1 MMIIGIL
8 CTGVKKLRSGLSP
21 RKQSAMHF
29 ACILLIGICANP
41 VGSAVAWSRSHQ
53 TLDSFSPTGPEG
65 GALPFSQV
73 LNLVL
78 TNHPVLKQANN
89 YLPIAKAEL
98 LVARGAFDP
107 NVSIYRSEKNEGGD
121 KFYRSQNLDVYIPNY
136 FGGGISLSNPFSKSQ
151 TGESGSLSVGA
162 ELPLLKGLITDY
174 RRTALGK
181 AKINVDMSLAERDQ
195 WINNL
200 IRDVFTEYA
209 QWLLA
214 HESAQQIEG
223 VLRLATERQRGLRK
237 IYESGAGTSVDT
249 LETYV
254 QWQQYKAK
262 YDLAM
267 WKKEKQRL
275 MLSMYLWDGNGS
287 PIEPVQTVFPTS
299 DGLAWV
305 DSMVVEAA
313 SFVNNPN
320 QTEILQPALR
330 MSILKVESQQLEF
343 KLAKNLML
351 PSLNLQYGY
360 YQPNRDWRYTPSAA
374 TQSTGFGLGFQ
385 SSLFFKQQRG
395 QYRQLQLSL
404 QNAQLEVEN
413 KQRNYTVKIA
423 ALFQEFQVQKS
434 QYDQWLSVSQNQ
446 RKLYDME
453 ARRLEA
459 GDVNFFVL
467 NTREMRLLD
476 LNLLALE
483 YKFQYQVSGISYLH
497 YLGWLS
503 RS

>member
-1 MMIIGIL
+1 MKSLFRFKRFIFTWLVVGISTTPSL
-8 CTGVKKLRSGLSP
+8 ANAARSGAPKECAIDST
-21 RKQSAMHF
+21 KQWVLPS
-29 ACILLIGICANP
+29 
-41 VGSAVAWSRSHQ
+41 S
-53 TLDSFSPTGPEG
+53 
-65 GALPFSQV
+65 ALPFSDV
-73 LNLVL
+73 LYWVL
-78 TNHPVLKQANN
+78 KNHPVSKQANN

-98 LVARGAFDP
+98 LASRGAFDP
-107 NVSIYRSEKNEGGD
+107 SVSIYRSEKNEGSN
-121 KFYRSQNLDVYIPNY
+121 KFYRNQNLDVYIPNY
-136 FGGGISLSNPFSKSQ
+136 FGGGISISNPFNKTQS
-151 TGESGSLSVGA
+151 GESGSLSLGA

-181 AKINVDMSLAERDQ
+181 AKINVKMSLAERDQ
-195 WINNL
+195 WINDVV
-200 IRDVFTEYA
+200 RDVFTEYA

-214 HESAQQIEG
+214 HESAEQIEG

-237 IYESGAGTSVDT
+237 LYESGAGTSVDT
-249 LETYV
+249 LETFV

-262 YDLAM
+262 FDLAV

-275 MLSMYLWDGNGS
+275 MLSMYLWDESGT
-287 PIEPVQTVFPTS
+287 PIEPLSTVYPTS
-299 DGLAWV
+299 AGLAWI
-305 DSMVVEAA
+305 DSMVAEA
-313 SFVNNPN
+313 SGFINNPQN
-320 QTEILQPALR
+320 TEVLQPALR
-330 MSILKVESQQLEF
+330 MSLLKVESQQLEF
-343 KLAKNLML
+343 NLAKNQML

-360 YQPNRDWRYTPSAA
+360 YQPNAAWRISPNTA

-385 SSLFFKQQRG
+385 SSLFLKQQRG

-404 QNAQLEVEN
+404 ENAKLEVDN
-413 KQRNYTVKIA
+413 KQRNYAVKSS
-423 ALFQEFQVQKS
+423 ALLQEFQVQKS
-434 QYDQWLSVSQNQ
+434 QFDQWLGVSRNQ

-483 YKFQYQVSGISYLH
+483 YKFLYQQSGISYLH

-503 RS
+503 RN

>member
-1 MMIIGIL
+1 MRPRSL
-8 CTGVKKLRSGLSP
+8 CKSLISSCMVLSLSAAPLFGGVVLGGEI
-21 RKQSAMHF
+21 KQTEIDSSKQLTA
-29 ACILLIGICANP
+29 AN
-41 VGSAVAWSRSHQ
+41 S
-53 TLDSFSPTGPEG
+53 
-65 GALPFSQV
+65 ALPFSDV
-73 LNLVL
+73 LYGVMK
-78 TNHPVLKQANN
+78 NHPVLKQANN

-98 LVARGAFDP
+98 LVSRGAFDP
-107 NVSIYRSEKNEGGD
+107 SVSIYRSNKNEGNN
-121 KFYRSQNLDVYIPNY
+121 KFYRNQNLDVYLPNY
-136 FGGGISLSNPFSKSQ
+136 FGGGISISNPFNKTQ
-151 TGESGSLSVGA
+151 VGEAGSLSLGA

-181 AKINVDMSLAERDQ
+181 AKINVKMSLAERDQ

-200 IRDVFTEYA
+200 VSDVFTEYA

-214 HESAQQIEG
+214 HESAEQIEG

-237 IYESGAGTSVDT
+237 LYESGAGTSVDT
-249 LETYV
+249 LETFV

-262 YDLAM
+262 YDLAI

-275 MLSMYLWDGNGS
+275 MLSMYLWDESGV
-287 PIEPVQTVFPTS
+287 PIEPMNTVYPTS
-299 DGLAWV
+299 AGLAWI
-305 DSMVVEAA
+305 DSMVSEAA
-313 SFVNNPN
+313 SYINNPQN
-320 QTEILQPALR
+320 TEILQPALR
-330 MSILKVESQQLEF
+330 MSLLKVASQQLEF
-343 KLAKNLML
+343 NLAKNQML

-360 YQPNRDWRYTPSAA
+360 YQPDATWRISPSTA

-385 SSLFFKQQRG
+385 SSLFLKQQRG
-395 QYRQLQLSL
+395 QYRQMQLAL
-404 QNAQLEVEN
+404 ENAKLEVDN
-413 KQRNYTVKIA
+413 KQRNYSVKSS
-423 ALFQEFQVQKS
+423 ALLQEFQVQKS
-434 QYDQWLSVSQNQ
+434 QFDQWLGVSENQ

-483 YKFQYQVSGISYLH
+483 YKFQYQLSGISYLH

-503 RS
+503 RN

>member
-1 MMIIGIL
+1 M
-8 CTGVKKLRSGLSP
+8 K
-21 RKQSAMHF
+21 
-29 ACILLIGICANP
+29 
-41 VGSAVAWSRSHQ
+41 
-53 TLDSFSPTGPEG
+53 
-65 GALPFSQV
+65 
-73 LNLVL
+73 
-78 TNHPVLKQANN
+78 NHPVLKQANN

-98 LVARGAFDP
+98 LVSRGAFDP
-107 NVSIYRSEKNEGGD
+107 SVSIYRSNKNEGNN
-121 KFYRSQNLDVYIPNY
+121 KFYRNQNLDVYLPNY
-136 FGGGISLSNPFSKSQ
+136 FGGGISISNPFNKTQ
-151 TGESGSLSVGA
+151 VGEAGSLSLGA

-181 AKINVDMSLAERDQ
+181 AKINVKMSLAERDQ

-200 IRDVFTEYA
+200 VSDVFTEYA

-214 HESAQQIEG
+214 HESAEQIEG

-237 IYESGAGTSVDT
+237 LYESGAGTSVDT
-249 LETYV
+249 LETFV

-262 YDLAM
+262 YDLAI

-275 MLSMYLWDGNGS
+275 MLSMYLWDESGV
-287 PIEPVQTVFPTS
+287 PIEPMNTVYPTS
-299 DGLAWV
+299 AGLAWI
-305 DSMVVEAA
+305 DSMVSEAA
-313 SFVNNPN
+313 SYINNPQN
-320 QTEILQPALR
+320 TEILQPALR
-330 MSILKVESQQLEF
+330 MSLLKVASQQLEF
-343 KLAKNLML
+343 NLAKNQML

-360 YQPNRDWRYTPSAA
+360 YQPDAAWRISPSTA

-385 SSLFFKQQRG
+385 SSLFLKQQRG
-395 QYRQLQLSL
+395 QYRQMQLAL
-404 QNAQLEVEN
+404 ENAKLEVDN
-413 KQRNYTVKIA
+413 KQRNYSVKSS
-423 ALFQEFQVQKS
+423 ALLQEFQVQKS
-434 QYDQWLSVSQNQ
+434 QFDQWLGVSENQ

-483 YKFQYQVSGISYLH
+483 YKFQYQLSGISYLH

-503 RS
+503 RN

>member
-1 MMIIGIL
+1 MRPRSL
-8 CTGVKKLRSGLSP
+8 CKSLISSCMVLSLSAAPLFGGVVLGGEI
-21 RKQSAMHF
+21 KQTEIDSSKQLTA
-29 ACILLIGICANP
+29 AN
-41 VGSAVAWSRSHQ
+41 S
-53 TLDSFSPTGPEG
+53 
-65 GALPFSQV
+65 ALPFSDV
-73 LNLVL
+73 LYGVMK
-78 TNHPVLKQANN
+78 NHPVLKQANN

-98 LVARGAFDP
+98 LVSRGAFDP
-107 NVSIYRSEKNEGGD
+107 SVSIYRSNKNEGSN
-121 KFYRSQNLDVYIPNY
+121 KFYRNQNLDVYLPNY
-136 FGGGISLSNPFSKSQ
+136 FGGGISISNPFNKTQ
-151 TGESGSLSVGA
+151 VGEAGSLSLGA

-181 AKINVDMSLAERDQ
+181 AKINVKMSLAERDQ

-200 IRDVFTEYA
+200 VSDVFTEYA

-214 HESAQQIEG
+214 HESAEQIEG

-237 IYESGAGTSVDT
+237 LYESGAGTSVDT
-249 LETYV
+249 LETFV

-262 YDLAM
+262 YDLAI

-275 MLSMYLWDGNGS
+275 MLSMYLWDESGV
-287 PIEPVQTVFPTS
+287 PIEPMNTVYPTS
-299 DGLAWV
+299 AGLAWI
-305 DSMVVEAA
+305 DSMVSEAA
-313 SFVNNPN
+313 SYINNPQN
-320 QTEILQPALR
+320 TEISQPALR
-330 MSILKVESQQLEF
+330 MSLLKVASQQLEF
-343 KLAKNLML
+343 NLAKNQML

-360 YQPNRDWRYTPSAA
+360 YQPDAAWRISPSTA

-385 SSLFFKQQRG
+385 SSLFLKQQRG
-395 QYRQLQLSL
+395 QYRQMQLAL
-404 QNAQLEVEN
+404 ENAKLEVDN
-413 KQRNYTVKIA
+413 KQRNYSVKSS
-423 ALFQEFQVQKS
+423 ALLQEFQVQKS
-434 QYDQWLSVSQNQ
+434 QFDQWLGVSENQ

-483 YKFQYQVSGISYLH
+483 YKFQYQLSGISYLH

-503 RS
+503 RN

>member
-1 MMIIGIL
+1 
-8 CTGVKKLRSGLSP
+8 
-21 RKQSAMHF
+21 
-29 ACILLIGICANP
+29 
-41 VGSAVAWSRSHQ
+41 
-53 TLDSFSPTGPEG
+53 
-65 GALPFSQV
+65 
-73 LNLVL
+73 
-78 TNHPVLKQANN
+78 LKQANN

-98 LVARGAFDP
+98 LVSRGAFDP
-107 NVSIYRSEKNEGGD
+107 SISIYRSNKNEGNN
-121 KFYRSQNLDVYIPNY
+121 KFYRNQNLDVYLPNY
-136 FGGGISLSNPFSKSQ
+136 FGGGISISNPFNKTQ
-151 TGESGSLSVGA
+151 VGEAGSLSLGA

-181 AKINVDMSLAERDQ
+181 AKINVKMSLAERDQ

-200 IRDVFTEYA
+200 VSDVFTEYA

-214 HESAQQIEG
+214 HESAEQIEG

-237 IYESGAGTSVDT
+237 LYESGAGTSVDT
-249 LETYV
+249 LETFV

-262 YDLAM
+262 YDLAI

-275 MLSMYLWDGNGS
+275 MLSMYLWDESGV
-287 PIEPVQTVFPTS
+287 PIEPMNTVYPTS
-299 DGLAWV
+299 AGLAWI
-305 DSMVVEAA
+305 DSMVSEAA
-313 SFVNNPN
+313 SYINNPQN
-320 QTEILQPALR
+320 TEILQPALR
-330 MSILKVESQQLEF
+330 MSLLKVASQQLEF
-343 KLAKNLML
+343 NLAKNQML

-360 YQPNRDWRYTPSAA
+360 YQPDAAWRISPSTA

-385 SSLFFKQQRG
+385 SSLFLKQQRG
-395 QYRQLQLSL
+395 QYRQMQLAL
-404 QNAQLEVEN
+404 ENAKLEVDN
-413 KQRNYTVKIA
+413 KQRNYSVKSS
-423 ALFQEFQVQKS
+423 ALLQEFQVQKS
-434 QYDQWLSVSQNQ
+434 QFDQWLGVSENQ

-483 YKFQYQVSGISYLH
+483 YKFQYQLSGISYLH

-503 RS
+503 RN

>member
-1 MMIIGIL
+1 M
-8 CTGVKKLRSGLSP
+8 K
-21 RKQSAMHF
+21 
-29 ACILLIGICANP
+29 
-41 VGSAVAWSRSHQ
+41 
-53 TLDSFSPTGPEG
+53 
-65 GALPFSQV
+65 
-73 LNLVL
+73 
-78 TNHPVLKQANN
+78 NHPVLKQANN

-98 LVARGAFDP
+98 LVSRGAFDP
-107 NVSIYRSEKNEGGD
+107 SVSIYRSNKNEGSN
-121 KFYRSQNLDVYIPNY
+121 KFYRNQNLDVYLPNY
-136 FGGGISLSNPFSKSQ
+136 FGGGISISNPFNKTQ
-151 TGESGSLSVGA
+151 VGEAGSLSLGA

-181 AKINVDMSLAERDQ
+181 AKINVKMSLAERDQ

-200 IRDVFTEYA
+200 VSDVFTEYA

-214 HESAQQIEG
+214 HESAEQIER

-237 IYESGAGTSVDT
+237 LYESGAGTSVDT
-249 LETYV
+249 LETFV

-262 YDLAM
+262 YDLAI

-275 MLSMYLWDGNGS
+275 MLSMYLWDESGV
-287 PIEPVQTVFPTS
+287 PIEPMNTVYPTS
-299 DGLAWV
+299 AGLAWI
-305 DSMVVEAA
+305 DSMVSEAA
-313 SFVNNPN
+313 SYINNPQN
-320 QTEILQPALR
+320 TEILQPALR
-330 MSILKVESQQLEF
+330 MSLLKVASQQLEF
-343 KLAKNLML
+343 NLAKNQML

-360 YQPNRDWRYTPSAA
+360 YQPDAAWRISPSTA

-385 SSLFFKQQRG
+385 SSLFLKQQRG
-395 QYRQLQLSL
+395 QYRQMQLAL
-404 QNAQLEVEN
+404 ENAKLEVDN
-413 KQRNYTVKIA
+413 KQRNYSVKSS
-423 ALFQEFQVQKS
+423 ALLQEFQVQKS
-434 QYDQWLSVSQNQ
+434 QFDQWLGVSENQ

-483 YKFQYQVSGISYLH
+483 YKFQYQLSGISYLH

-503 RS
+503 RN

>member
-1 MMIIGIL
+1 MRPRSL
-8 CTGVKKLRSGLSP
+8 CKSLISSCMVLSLSAAPLFGGVVLGGEI
-21 RKQSAMHF
+21 KQTEIDSSKQLTA
-29 ACILLIGICANP
+29 AN
-41 VGSAVAWSRSHQ
+41 S
-53 TLDSFSPTGPEG
+53 
-65 GALPFSQV
+65 ALPFSDV
-73 LNLVL
+73 LYGVMK
-78 TNHPVLKQANN
+78 NHPVLKQANN

-98 LVARGAFDP
+98 LVSRGAFDP
-107 NVSIYRSEKNEGGD
+107 SVSIYRSNKNEGNN
-121 KFYRSQNLDVYIPNY
+121 KFYRNQNLDVYLPNY
-136 FGGGISLSNPFSKSQ
+136 FGGGISISNPFNKTQ
-151 TGESGSLSVGA
+151 VGEAGSLSLGA

-181 AKINVDMSLAERDQ
+181 AKINVKMSLAERDQ

-200 IRDVFTEYA
+200 VSDVFTEYA

-214 HESAQQIEG
+214 HESAEQIEG

-237 IYESGAGTSVDT
+237 LYESGAGTSVDT
-249 LETYV
+249 LETFV

-262 YDLAM
+262 YDLAI

-275 MLSMYLWDGNGS
+275 MLSMYLWDESGV
-287 PIEPVQTVFPTS
+287 PIEPMNTVYPTS
-299 DGLAWV
+299 AGLAWI
-305 DSMVVEAA
+305 DSMVSEAA
-313 SFVNNPN
+313 SYINNPQN
-320 QTEILQPALR
+320 IEILQPALR
-330 MSILKVESQQLEF
+330 MSLLKVASQQLEF
-343 KLAKNLML
+343 NLAKNQML

-360 YQPNRDWRYTPSAA
+360 YQPDAAWRISPSTA

-385 SSLFFKQQRG
+385 SSLFLKQQRG
-395 QYRQLQLSL
+395 QYRQMQLAL
-404 QNAQLEVEN
+404 ENAKLEVDN
-413 KQRNYTVKIA
+413 KQRNYSVKSS
-423 ALFQEFQVQKS
+423 ALLQEFQVQKS
-434 QYDQWLSVSQNQ
+434 QFDQWLGVSENQ

-483 YKFQYQVSGISYLH
+483 YKFQYQLSGISYLH

-503 RS
+503 RN

>member
-1 MMIIGIL
+1 MKSLFRFKRFIFTWLVVGMSTTPSL
-8 CTGVKKLRSGLSP
+8 ANAARSGVTKEYAIDST
-21 RKQSAMHF
+21 KQWVLPS
-29 ACILLIGICANP
+29 
-41 VGSAVAWSRSHQ
+41 S
-53 TLDSFSPTGPEG
+53 
-65 GALPFSQV
+65 ALPFSDV
-73 LNLVL
+73 LYWVL
-78 TNHPVLKQANN
+78 KNHPVLKQANN

-98 LVARGAFDP
+98 LASRGAFDP
-107 NVSIYRSEKNEGGD
+107 SVSIYRSEKNEGSN
-121 KFYRSQNLDVYIPNY
+121 KFYRNQNLDVYIPNY
-136 FGGGISLSNPFSKSQ
+136 FGGGISISNPFNKTQS
-151 TGESGSLSVGA
+151 GESGSLSLGA

-181 AKINVDMSLAERDQ
+181 AKINVKMSLAERDQ
-195 WINNL
+195 WINDVV
-200 IRDVFTEYA
+200 RDVFTEYA

-214 HESAQQIEG
+214 HESAEQIEG

-237 IYESGAGTSVDT
+237 LYESGAGTSVDT
-249 LETYV
+249 LETFV

-262 YDLAM
+262 FDLAV

-275 MLSMYLWDGNGS
+275 MLSMYLWDETGT
-287 PIEPVQTVFPTS
+287 PIEPLSTVYPTS
-299 DGLAWV
+299 AGLAWI
-305 DSMVVEAA
+305 DSMVAEA
-313 SFVNNPN
+313 SGFINNPQN
-320 QTEILQPALR
+320 TEVLQPALR
-330 MSILKVESQQLEF
+330 MSLLKVESQQLEF
-343 KLAKNLML
+343 NLAKNQML

-360 YQPNRDWRYTPSAA
+360 YQPNAAWRISPNTA

-385 SSLFFKQQRG
+385 SSLFLKQQRG

-404 QNAQLEVEN
+404 ENAKLEVDN
-413 KQRNYTVKIA
+413 KQRNYAVKSS
-423 ALFQEFQVQKS
+423 ALLQEFQVQKS
-434 QYDQWLSVSQNQ
+434 QFDQWLGVSRNQ

-483 YKFQYQVSGISYLH
+483 YKFLYQQSGISYLH

-503 RS
+503 RN

>member
-1 MMIIGIL
+1 MKSLFRFKRFIFTWLVVGMSTTPSLADAARCGAAKEYAIDS
-8 CTGVKKLRSGLSP
+8 T
-21 RKQSAMHF
+21 KQLVLPS
-29 ACILLIGICANP
+29 
-41 VGSAVAWSRSHQ
+41 S
-53 TLDSFSPTGPEG
+53 
-65 GALPFSQV
+65 ALPFSDV
-73 LNLVL
+73 LYWVL
-78 TNHPVLKQANN
+78 KNHPVLKQANN

-98 LVARGAFDP
+98 LASRGAFDP
-107 NVSIYRSEKNEGGD
+107 SLSIYRSEKNEGSNQ
-121 KFYRSQNLDVYIPNY
+121 FYRNQNLDVYIPNY
-136 FGGGISLSNPFSKSQ
+136 FGGGISISNPFNKTQS
-151 TGESGSLSVGA
+151 GESGSLSVGA

-181 AKINVDMSLAERDQ
+181 AKINVKMSLAERDH
-195 WINNL
+195 WINDVV
-200 IRDVFTEYA
+200 RDVFTEYA

-214 HESAQQIEG
+214 HESAEQIEG

-237 IYESGAGTSVDT
+237 LYESGAGTSVDT
-249 LETYV
+249 LETFV

-262 YDLAM
+262 FDLAV

-275 MLSMYLWDGNGS
+275 MLSMYLWDESGT
-287 PIEPVQTVFPTS
+287 PIEPLSTVYPTS
-299 DGLAWV
+299 AGLAWI
-305 DSMVVEAA
+305 DSMVAEA
-313 SFVNNPN
+313 SGFINNPQN
-320 QTEILQPALR
+320 TEVLQPALR
-330 MSILKVESQQLEF
+330 MSLLKVESQQLEF
-343 KLAKNLML
+343 NLAKNQML

-360 YQPNRDWRYTPSAA
+360 YQPNVAWRISPNTA

-385 SSLFFKQQRG
+385 SSLFLKQQRG

-404 QNAQLEVEN
+404 ENAKLDVDN
-413 KQRNYTVKIA
+413 KQRNYAVKSS
-423 ALFQEFQVQKS
+423 ALLQEFQVQKS
-434 QYDQWLSVSQNQ
+434 QFDQWLGVSRNQ

-483 YKFQYQVSGISYLH
+483 YKFLYQQSGISYLH

-503 RS
+503 RN

>member
-1 MMIIGIL
+1 MVLSLSAAPLFG
-8 CTGVKKLRSGLSP
+8 GVVLGGEI
-21 RKQSAMHF
+21 KQTEIDSSKQLTA
-29 ACILLIGICANP
+29 AN
-41 VGSAVAWSRSHQ
+41 S
-53 TLDSFSPTGPEG
+53 
-65 GALPFSQV
+65 ALPFSDV
-73 LNLVL
+73 LYGVMK
-78 TNHPVLKQANN
+78 NHPVLKQANN

-98 LVARGAFDP
+98 LVSRGAFDP
-107 NVSIYRSEKNEGGD
+107 SVSIYRSNKNEGSN
-121 KFYRSQNLDVYIPNY
+121 KFYRNQNLDVYLPNY
-136 FGGGISLSNPFSKSQ
+136 FGGGISISNPFNKTQ
-151 TGESGSLSVGA
+151 VGEAGSLSLGA

-181 AKINVDMSLAERDQ
+181 AKINVKMSLAERDQ

-200 IRDVFTEYA
+200 VSDVFTEYA

-214 HESAQQIEG
+214 HESAEQIEG

-237 IYESGAGTSVDT
+237 LYESGAGTSVDT
-249 LETYV
+249 LETFV

-262 YDLAM
+262 YDLAI

-275 MLSMYLWDGNGS
+275 MLSMYLWDESGV
-287 PIEPVQTVFPTS
+287 PIEPMNTVYPTS
-299 DGLAWV
+299 AGLAWI
-305 DSMVVEAA
+305 DSMVSEAA
-313 SFVNNPN
+313 SYINNPQN
-320 QTEILQPALR
+320 TEISQPALR
-330 MSILKVESQQLEF
+330 MSLLKVASQQLEF
-343 KLAKNLML
+343 NLAKNQML

-360 YQPNRDWRYTPSAA
+360 YQPDAAWRISPSTA

-385 SSLFFKQQRG
+385 SSLFLKQQRG
-395 QYRQLQLSL
+395 QYRQMQLAL
-404 QNAQLEVEN
+404 ENAKLEVDN
-413 KQRNYTVKIA
+413 KQRNYSVKSS
-423 ALFQEFQVQKS
+423 ALLQEFQVQKS
-434 QYDQWLSVSQNQ
+434 QFDQWLGVSENQ

-483 YKFQYQVSGISYLH
+483 YKFQYQLSGISYLH

-503 RS
+503 RN

>member
-1 MMIIGIL
+1 LFG
-8 CTGVKKLRSGLSP
+8 GVVLGGEI
-21 RKQSAMHF
+21 KQTEIDSSKQLTA
-29 ACILLIGICANP
+29 AN
-41 VGSAVAWSRSHQ
+41 S
-53 TLDSFSPTGPEG
+53 
-65 GALPFSQV
+65 ALPFSDV
-73 LNLVL
+73 LYGVMK
-78 TNHPVLKQANN
+78 NHPVLKQANN

-98 LVARGAFDP
+98 LVSRGAFDP
-107 NVSIYRSEKNEGGD
+107 SVSIYRSNKNEGSN
-121 KFYRSQNLDVYIPNY
+121 KFYRNQNLDVYLPNY
-136 FGGGISLSNPFSKSQ
+136 FGGGISISNPFNKTQ
-151 TGESGSLSVGA
+151 AGEAGSLSLGA

-181 AKINVDMSLAERDQ
+181 AKINVKMSLAERDQ

-200 IRDVFTEYA
+200 VSDVFTEYA

-214 HESAQQIEG
+214 HESAEQIEG

-237 IYESGAGTSVDT
+237 LYESGAGTSVDT
-249 LETYV
+249 LETFV

-262 YDLAM
+262 YDLAI

-275 MLSMYLWDGNGS
+275 MLSMYLWDESGV
-287 PIEPVQTVFPTS
+287 PIEPMNTVYPTS
-299 DGLAWV
+299 AGLAWI
-305 DSMVVEAA
+305 DSMVSEAA
-313 SFVNNPN
+313 SYINNPQN
-320 QTEILQPALR
+320 TEILQPALR
-330 MSILKVESQQLEF
+330 MSLLKVASQQLEF
-343 KLAKNLML
+343 NLAKNQML

-360 YQPNRDWRYTPSAA
+360 YQPDAAWRISPSTA

-385 SSLFFKQQRG
+385 SSLFLKQQRG
-395 QYRQLQLSL
+395 QYRQMQLAL
-404 QNAQLEVEN
+404 ENAKLEVDN
-413 KQRNYTVKIA
+413 KQRNYSVKSS
-423 ALFQEFQVQKS
+423 ALLQEFQVQKS
-434 QYDQWLSVSQNQ
+434 QFDQWLGVSENQ

-483 YKFQYQVSGISYLH
+483 YKFQYQLSGISYLH

-503 RS
+503 RN

>member
-1 MMIIGIL
+1 
-8 CTGVKKLRSGLSP
+8 
-21 RKQSAMHF
+21 
-29 ACILLIGICANP
+29 
-41 VGSAVAWSRSHQ
+41 
-53 TLDSFSPTGPEG
+53 
-65 GALPFSQV
+65 V
-73 LNLVL
+73 LYWVMK
-78 TNHPVLKQANN
+78 NHPVLKQANN

-98 LVARGAFDP
+98 LVSRGAFDP
-107 NVSIYRSEKNEGGD
+107 SISIYRSNKNEGNN
-121 KFYRSQNLDVYIPNY
+121 KFYRNQNLDVYLPNY
-136 FGGGISLSNPFSKSQ
+136 FGGGISISNPFNKTQ
-151 TGESGSLSVGA
+151 VGEAGSLSLGA

-181 AKINVDMSLAERDQ
+181 AKINVKMSLAERDQ

-200 IRDVFTEYA
+200 VSDVFTEYA

-214 HESAQQIEG
+214 HESAEQIEG

-237 IYESGAGTSVDT
+237 LYESGAGTSVDT
-249 LETYV
+249 LETFV

-262 YDLAM
+262 YDLAI

-275 MLSMYLWDGNGS
+275 MLSMYLWDESGV
-287 PIEPVQTVFPTS
+287 PIEPMNTVYPTS
-299 DGLAWV
+299 AGLAWI
-305 DSMVVEAA
+305 DSMVSEAA
-313 SFVNNPN
+313 SYINNPQN
-320 QTEILQPALR
+320 TEILQPALR
-330 MSILKVESQQLEF
+330 MSLLKVASQQLEF
-343 KLAKNLML
+343 NLAKNQML

-360 YQPNRDWRYTPSAA
+360 YQPDAAWRISPSTA

-385 SSLFFKQQRG
+385 SSLFLKQQRG
-395 QYRQLQLSL
+395 QYRQMQLAL
-404 QNAQLEVEN
+404 ENAKLEVDN
-413 KQRNYTVKIA
+413 KQRNYSVKSS
-423 ALFQEFQVQKS
+423 ALLQEFQVQKS
-434 QYDQWLSVSQNQ
+434 QFDQWLGVSENQ

-483 YKFQYQVSGISYLH
+483 YKFQYQLSGISYLH

-503 RS
+503 RN

>member
-1 MMIIGIL
+1 MSIARLKSLILTWVVVGISAAPIMAKAVIEDTKTVTAVDSSKL
-8 CTGVKKLRSGLSP
+8 GVLPNS
-21 RKQSAMHF
+21 
-29 ACILLIGICANP
+29 
-41 VGSAVAWSRSHQ
+41 
-53 TLDSFSPTGPEG
+53 
-65 GALPFSQV
+65 ALPFSDV
-73 LNLVL
+73 LYWVMK
-78 TNHPVLKQANN
+78 NHPVLKQANN

-98 LVARGAFDP
+98 LATKGAFDP
-107 NVSIYRSEKNEGGD
+107 SISIYRSEKNEGNN
-121 KFYRSQNLDVYIPNY
+121 KFYQNQNLDVYIPNY
-136 FGGGISLSNPFSKSQ
+136 FGGGISISNPFNKTQ
-151 TGESGSLSVGA
+151 AGETGSLSLGA

-181 AKINVDMSLAERDQ
+181 AKINVKMSLAERDQ

-200 IRDVFTEYA
+200 VRDVFTEYA

-214 HESAQQIEG
+214 HESAEQIAG

-237 IYESGAGTSVDT
+237 LYESGAGTSVDT
-249 LETYV
+249 LETFV

-262 YDLAM
+262 YDLAV

-275 MLSMYLWDGNGS
+275 MLSMYLWDESGT
-287 PIEPVQTVFPTS
+287 PMEPLNTVFPTS
-299 DGLAWV
+299 AGLAWI
-305 DSMVVEAA
+305 DSMVAEAA
-313 SFVNNPN
+313 GYINNPQN
-320 QTEILQPALR
+320 TDILQPALR
-330 MSILKVESQQLEF
+330 MSLLKVESQQLEF
-343 KLAKNLML
+343 NLAKNQML

-360 YQPNRDWRYTPSAA
+360 YQPNAAWRITPNAA

-395 QYRQLQLSL
+395 QYRQMQLL
-404 QNAQLEVEN
+404 LENAKLEVDN
-413 KQRNYTVKIA
+413 KRRNYVVKSS
-423 ALFQEFQVQKS
+423 ALLQEFEVQKS
-434 QYDQWLSVSQNQ
+434 QFDQWLGVSRNQ

-483 YKFQYQVSGISYLH
+483 YKFLYQQSGISYLH

-503 RS
+503 RN

>member
-1 MMIIGIL
+1 MKSTFRFKQFIFTWLVVGISTTPSL
-8 CTGVKKLRSGLSP
+8 ANAARSGVTKEYAIDST
-21 RKQSAMHF
+21 KQWVLPS
-29 ACILLIGICANP
+29 
-41 VGSAVAWSRSHQ
+41 S
-53 TLDSFSPTGPEG
+53 
-65 GALPFSQV
+65 ALPFSDV
-73 LNLVL
+73 LYWVL
-78 TNHPVLKQANN
+78 KNHPVLKQANN

-98 LVARGAFDP
+98 LASRGAFDP
-107 NVSIYRSEKNEGGD
+107 SVSIYRSEKNEGSN
-121 KFYRSQNLDVYIPNY
+121 KFYRNQNLDVYIPNY
-136 FGGGISLSNPFSKSQ
+136 FGGGISISNPFNKTQS
-151 TGESGSLSVGA
+151 GESGSLSLGA

-181 AKINVDMSLAERDQ
+181 AKINVKMSLAERDQ
-195 WINNL
+195 WINDVV
-200 IRDVFTEYA
+200 RDVFTEYA

-214 HESAQQIEG
+214 HESAEQIEG

-237 IYESGAGTSVDT
+237 LYESGAGTSVDT
-249 LETYV
+249 LETFV

-262 YDLAM
+262 FDLAV

-275 MLSMYLWDGNGS
+275 MLSMYLWDESGT
-287 PIEPVQTVFPTS
+287 PIEPLSTVYPTS
-299 DGLAWV
+299 AGLAWI
-305 DSMVVEAA
+305 DSMVAEA
-313 SFVNNPN
+313 SGLINNPQN
-320 QTEILQPALR
+320 TEVLQPALR
-330 MSILKVESQQLEF
+330 MSLLKVESQQLEF
-343 KLAKNLML
+343 NLAKNQML

-360 YQPNRDWRYTPSAA
+360 YQPNAAWRISPNTA

-385 SSLFFKQQRG
+385 SSLFLKQQRG

-404 QNAQLEVEN
+404 ENAKLEVDN
-413 KQRNYTVKIA
+413 KQRNYAVKSS
-423 ALFQEFQVQKS
+423 ALLQEFQVQKS
-434 QYDQWLSVSQNQ
+434 QFDQWLGVSRNQ

-483 YKFQYQVSGISYLH
+483 YKFLYQQSGISYLH

-503 RS
+503 RN

>member
-1 MMIIGIL
+1 MRPRSL
-8 CTGVKKLRSGLSP
+8 CKSLISSCMVLSLSAAPLFGGVVLGGEI
-21 RKQSAMHF
+21 KQTEIDSSKQLTA
-29 ACILLIGICANP
+29 AN
-41 VGSAVAWSRSHQ
+41 S
-53 TLDSFSPTGPEG
+53 
-65 GALPFSQV
+65 ALPFSDV
-73 LNLVL
+73 LYGVMK
-78 TNHPVLKQANN
+78 NHPVLKQANN

-98 LVARGAFDP
+98 LVSRGAFDP
-107 NVSIYRSEKNEGGD
+107 SISIYRSNKNEGNN
-121 KFYRSQNLDVYIPNY
+121 KFYRNQNLDVYLPNY
-136 FGGGISLSNPFSKSQ
+136 FGGGISISNPFNKTQ
-151 TGESGSLSVGA
+151 VGEAGSLSLGA

-181 AKINVDMSLAERDQ
+181 AKINVKMSLAERDQ

-200 IRDVFTEYA
+200 VSDVFTEYA

-214 HESAQQIEG
+214 HESAEQIEG

-237 IYESGAGTSVDT
+237 LYESGAGTSVDT
-249 LETYV
+249 LETFV

-262 YDLAM
+262 YDLAI

-275 MLSMYLWDGNGS
+275 MLSMYLWDESGV
-287 PIEPVQTVFPTS
+287 PIEPMNTVYPTS
-299 DGLAWV
+299 AGLAWI
-305 DSMVVEAA
+305 DSMVSEAA
-313 SFVNNPN
+313 SYINNPQN
-320 QTEILQPALR
+320 TEISQPALR
-330 MSILKVESQQLEF
+330 MSLLKVASQQLEF
-343 KLAKNLML
+343 NLAKNQML

-360 YQPNRDWRYTPSAA
+360 YQPDAAWRISPSTA

-385 SSLFFKQQRG
+385 SSLFLKQQRG
-395 QYRQLQLSL
+395 QYRQMQLAL
-404 QNAQLEVEN
+404 ENAKLEVDN
-413 KQRNYTVKIA
+413 KQRNYSVKSS
-423 ALFQEFQVQKS
+423 ALLQEFQVQKS
-434 QYDQWLSVSQNQ
+434 QFDQWLGVSENQ

-483 YKFQYQVSGISYLH
+483 YKFQYQLSGISYLH

-503 RS
+503 RN

>member
-1 MMIIGIL
+1 MRPRSL
-8 CTGVKKLRSGLSP
+8 CKSLISSCMVLSLSAAPLFGGVVLGGEI
-21 RKQSAMHF
+21 KQTEIDSSKQLTA
-29 ACILLIGICANP
+29 AN
-41 VGSAVAWSRSHQ
+41 S
-53 TLDSFSPTGPEG
+53 
-65 GALPFSQV
+65 ALPFSDV
-73 LNLVL
+73 LYGVMK
-78 TNHPVLKQANN
+78 NHPVLKQANN

-98 LVARGAFDP
+98 LVSRGAFDP
-107 NVSIYRSEKNEGGD
+107 SVSIYRSNKNEGSN
-121 KFYRSQNLDVYIPNY
+121 KFYRNQNLDVYLPNY
-136 FGGGISLSNPFSKSQ
+136 FGGGISISNPFNKTQ
-151 TGESGSLSVGA
+151 AGEAGSLSLGA

-181 AKINVDMSLAERDQ
+181 AKINVKMSLAERDQ

-200 IRDVFTEYA
+200 VSDVFTEYA

-214 HESAQQIEG
+214 HESAEQIER

-237 IYESGAGTSVDT
+237 LYESGAGTSVDT
-249 LETYV
+249 LETFV

-262 YDLAM
+262 YDLAI

-275 MLSMYLWDGNGS
+275 MLSMYLWDESGV
-287 PIEPVQTVFPTS
+287 PIEPMNTVYPTS
-299 DGLAWV
+299 AGLAWI
-305 DSMVVEAA
+305 DSMVSEAA
-313 SFVNNPN
+313 SYINNPQN
-320 QTEILQPALR
+320 TEILQPALR
-330 MSILKVESQQLEF
+330 MSLLKVASQQLEF
-343 KLAKNLML
+343 NLAKNQML

-360 YQPNRDWRYTPSAA
+360 YQPDAAWRISPSTA

-385 SSLFFKQQRG
+385 SSLFLKQQRG
-395 QYRQLQLSL
+395 QYRQMQLAL
-404 QNAQLEVEN
+404 ENAKLEVDN
-413 KQRNYTVKIA
+413 KQRNYSVKSS
-423 ALFQEFQVQKS
+423 ALLQEFQVQKS
-434 QYDQWLSVSQNQ
+434 QFDQWLGVSENQ

-483 YKFQYQVSGISYLH
+483 YKFQYQLSGISYLH

-503 RS
+503 RN

>member
-1 MMIIGIL
+1 M
-8 CTGVKKLRSGLSP
+8 K
-21 RKQSAMHF
+21 
-29 ACILLIGICANP
+29 
-41 VGSAVAWSRSHQ
+41 
-53 TLDSFSPTGPEG
+53 
-65 GALPFSQV
+65 
-73 LNLVL
+73 
-78 TNHPVLKQANN
+78 NHPVLKQANN

-98 LVARGAFDP
+98 LVSRGAFDP
-107 NVSIYRSEKNEGGD
+107 SVSIYRSNKNEGSN
-121 KFYRSQNLDVYIPNY
+121 KFYRNQNLDVYLPNY
-136 FGGGISLSNPFSKSQ
+136 FGGGISISNPFNKTQ
-151 TGESGSLSVGA
+151 AGEAGSLSLGA

-181 AKINVDMSLAERDQ
+181 AKINVKMSLAERDQ

-200 IRDVFTEYA
+200 VSDVFTEYA

-214 HESAQQIEG
+214 HESAEQIEG

-237 IYESGAGTSVDT
+237 LYESGAGTSVDT
-249 LETYV
+249 LETFV

-262 YDLAM
+262 YDLAI

-275 MLSMYLWDGNGS
+275 MLSMYLWDESGV
-287 PIEPVQTVFPTS
+287 PIEPMNTVYPTS
-299 DGLAWV
+299 AGLAWI
-305 DSMVVEAA
+305 DSMVSEAA
-313 SFVNNPN
+313 SYINNPQN
-320 QTEILQPALR
+320 TEILQPALR
-330 MSILKVESQQLEF
+330 MSLLKVASQQLEF
-343 KLAKNLML
+343 NLAKNQML

-360 YQPNRDWRYTPSAA
+360 YQPDAAWRISPSTA

-385 SSLFFKQQRG
+385 SSLFLKQQRG
-395 QYRQLQLSL
+395 QYRQMQLAL
-404 QNAQLEVEN
+404 ENAKLEVDN
-413 KQRNYTVKIA
+413 KQRNYSVKSS
-423 ALFQEFQVQKS
+423 ALLQEFQVQKS
-434 QYDQWLSVSQNQ
+434 QFDQWLGVSENQ

-483 YKFQYQVSGISYLH
+483 YKFQYQLSGISYLH

-503 RS
+503 RN

>member
-1 MMIIGIL
+1 MRPRSL
-8 CTGVKKLRSGLSP
+8 CKSLISSCMVLSLSAAPLFGGVVLGGEI
-21 RKQSAMHF
+21 KQTKIDSSKQLTA
-29 ACILLIGICANP
+29 AN
-41 VGSAVAWSRSHQ
+41 S
-53 TLDSFSPTGPEG
+53 
-65 GALPFSQV
+65 ALPFSDV
-73 LNLVL
+73 LYGVMK
-78 TNHPVLKQANN
+78 NHPVLKQANN

-98 LVARGAFDP
+98 LVSRGAFDP
-107 NVSIYRSEKNEGGD
+107 SISIYRSNKNEGNN
-121 KFYRSQNLDVYIPNY
+121 KFYRNQNLDVYLPNY
-136 FGGGISLSNPFSKSQ
+136 FGGGISISNPFNKTQ
-151 TGESGSLSVGA
+151 VGEAGSLSLGA

-181 AKINVDMSLAERDQ
+181 AKINVKMSLAERDQ

-200 IRDVFTEYA
+200 VSDVFTEYA

-214 HESAQQIEG
+214 HESAEQIEG

-237 IYESGAGTSVDT
+237 LYESGAGTSVDT
-249 LETYV
+249 LETFV

-262 YDLAM
+262 YDLAI

-275 MLSMYLWDGNGS
+275 MLSMYLWDESGV
-287 PIEPVQTVFPTS
+287 PIEPMNTVYPTS
-299 DGLAWV
+299 AGLAWI
-305 DSMVVEAA
+305 DSMVSEAA
-313 SFVNNPN
+313 SYINNPQN
-320 QTEILQPALR
+320 TEILQPALR
-330 MSILKVESQQLEF
+330 MSLLKVASQQLEF
-343 KLAKNLML
+343 NLAKNQML

-360 YQPNRDWRYTPSAA
+360 YQPDATWRISPSTA

-385 SSLFFKQQRG
+385 SSLFLKQQRG
-395 QYRQLQLSL
+395 QYRQMQLAL
-404 QNAQLEVEN
+404 ENAKLEVDN
-413 KQRNYTVKIA
+413 KQRNYSVKSS
-423 ALFQEFQVQKS
+423 ALLQEFQVQKS
-434 QYDQWLSVSQNQ
+434 QFDQWLGVSENQ

-483 YKFQYQVSGISYLH
+483 YKFQYQLSGISYLH

-503 RS
+503 RN

>member
-1 MMIIGIL
+1 MVLSLSAAPLFG
-8 CTGVKKLRSGLSP
+8 GVVLGGEI
-21 RKQSAMHF
+21 KQTEIDSSKQLTA
-29 ACILLIGICANP
+29 AN
-41 VGSAVAWSRSHQ
+41 S
-53 TLDSFSPTGPEG
+53 
-65 GALPFSQV
+65 ALPFSDV
-73 LNLVL
+73 LYGVMK
-78 TNHPVLKQANN
+78 NHPVLKQANN

-98 LVARGAFDP
+98 LVSRGAFDP
-107 NVSIYRSEKNEGGD
+107 SVSIYRSNKNEGSN
-121 KFYRSQNLDVYIPNY
+121 KFYRNQNLDVYLPNY
-136 FGGGISLSNPFSKSQ
+136 FGGGISISNPFNKTQ
-151 TGESGSLSVGA
+151 VGEAGSLSLGA

-181 AKINVDMSLAERDQ
+181 AKINVKMSLAERDQ

-200 IRDVFTEYA
+200 VSDVFTEYA

-214 HESAQQIEG
+214 HESAEQIER

-237 IYESGAGTSVDT
+237 LYESGAGTSVDT
-249 LETYV
+249 LETFV

-262 YDLAM
+262 YDLAI

-275 MLSMYLWDGNGS
+275 MLSMYLWDESGV
-287 PIEPVQTVFPTS
+287 PIEPMNTVYPTS
-299 DGLAWV
+299 AGLAWI
-305 DSMVVEAA
+305 DSMVSEAA
-313 SFVNNPN
+313 SYINNPQN
-320 QTEILQPALR
+320 IEILQPALR
-330 MSILKVESQQLEF
+330 MSLLKVASQQLEF
-343 KLAKNLML
+343 NLAKNQML

-360 YQPNRDWRYTPSAA
+360 YQPDAAWRISPSTA

-385 SSLFFKQQRG
+385 SSLFLKQQRG
-395 QYRQLQLSL
+395 QYRQMQLAL
-404 QNAQLEVEN
+404 ENAKLEVDN
-413 KQRNYTVKIA
+413 KQRNYSVKSS
-423 ALFQEFQVQKS
+423 ALLQEFQVQKS
-434 QYDQWLSVSQNQ
+434 QFDQWLGVSENQ

-483 YKFQYQVSGISYLH
+483 YKFQYQLSGISYLH

-503 RS
+503 RN

>member
-1 MMIIGIL
+1 MRPRSL
-8 CTGVKKLRSGLSP
+8 CKSLISSCMVLSLSAAPLFGGVVLGGEI
-21 RKQSAMHF
+21 KQTEIDSSKQLTA
-29 ACILLIGICANP
+29 AN
-41 VGSAVAWSRSHQ
+41 S
-53 TLDSFSPTGPEG
+53 
-65 GALPFSQV
+65 ALPFSDV
-73 LNLVL
+73 LYGVMK
-78 TNHPVLKQANN
+78 NHPVLKQANN

-98 LVARGAFDP
+98 LVSRGAFDP
-107 NVSIYRSEKNEGGD
+107 SVSIYRSNKNEGSN
-121 KFYRSQNLDVYIPNY
+121 KFYRNQNLDVYLPNY
-136 FGGGISLSNPFSKSQ
+136 FGGGISISNPFNKTQ
-151 TGESGSLSVGA
+151 VGEAGSLSLGA

-181 AKINVDMSLAERDQ
+181 AKINVKMSLAERDQ

-200 IRDVFTEYA
+200 VSDVFTEYA

-214 HESAQQIEG
+214 HESAEQIEG

-237 IYESGAGTSVDT
+237 LYESGAGTSVDT
-249 LETYV
+249 LETFV

-262 YDLAM
+262 YDLAI

-275 MLSMYLWDGNGS
+275 MLSMYLWDESGV
-287 PIEPVQTVFPTS
+287 PIEPMNTVYPTS
-299 DGLAWV
+299 AGLAWI
-305 DSMVVEAA
+305 DSMVSEAA
-313 SFVNNPN
+313 SYINNPQN
-320 QTEILQPALR
+320 IEILQPALR
-330 MSILKVESQQLEF
+330 MSLLKVASQQLEF
-343 KLAKNLML
+343 NLAKNQML

-360 YQPNRDWRYTPSAA
+360 YQPDATWRISPSTA

-385 SSLFFKQQRG
+385 SSLFLKQQRG
-395 QYRQLQLSL
+395 QYRQMQLAL
-404 QNAQLEVEN
+404 ENAKLEVDN
-413 KQRNYTVKIA
+413 KQRNYSVKSS
-423 ALFQEFQVQKS
+423 ALLQEFQVQKS
-434 QYDQWLSVSQNQ
+434 QFDQWLGVSENQ

-483 YKFQYQVSGISYLH
+483 YKFQYQLSGISYLH

-503 RS
+503 RN

>member
-1 MMIIGIL
+1 MRPRSL
-8 CTGVKKLRSGLSP
+8 CKSLISSCMVLSLSAAPLFGGVVLGGEI
-21 RKQSAMHF
+21 KQTEIDSSKQLTA
-29 ACILLIGICANP
+29 AN
-41 VGSAVAWSRSHQ
+41 S
-53 TLDSFSPTGPEG
+53 
-65 GALPFSQV
+65 ALPFSDV
-73 LNLVL
+73 LYGVMK
-78 TNHPVLKQANN
+78 NHPVLKQANN

-98 LVARGAFDP
+98 LVSRGAFDP
-107 NVSIYRSEKNEGGD
+107 SISIYRSNKNEGSN
-121 KFYRSQNLDVYIPNY
+121 KFYRNQNLDVYLPNY
-136 FGGGISLSNPFSKSQ
+136 FGGGISISNPFNKTQ
-151 TGESGSLSVGA
+151 VGEAGSLSLGA

-181 AKINVDMSLAERDQ
+181 AKINVKMSLAERDQ

-200 IRDVFTEYA
+200 VSDVFTEYA

-214 HESAQQIEG
+214 HESAEQIEG

-237 IYESGAGTSVDT
+237 LYESGAGTSVDT
-249 LETYV
+249 LETFV

-262 YDLAM
+262 YDLAI

-275 MLSMYLWDGNGS
+275 MLSMYLWDESGV
-287 PIEPVQTVFPTS
+287 PIEPMNTVYPTS
-299 DGLAWV
+299 AGLAWI
-305 DSMVVEAA
+305 DSMVSEAA
-313 SFVNNPN
+313 SYINNPQN
-320 QTEILQPALR
+320 TEILQPALR
-330 MSILKVESQQLEF
+330 MSLLKVASQQLEF
-343 KLAKNLML
+343 NLAKNQML

-360 YQPNRDWRYTPSAA
+360 YQPDAAWRISPSTA

-385 SSLFFKQQRG
+385 SSLFLKQQRG
-395 QYRQLQLSL
+395 QYRQMQLAL
-404 QNAQLEVEN
+404 ENAKLEVDN
-413 KQRNYTVKIA
+413 KQRNYSVKSS
-423 ALFQEFQVQKS
+423 ALLQEFQVQKS
-434 QYDQWLSVSQNQ
+434 QFDQWLGVSENQ

-483 YKFQYQVSGISYLH
+483 YKFQYQLSGISYLH

-503 RS
+503 RN

>member
-1 MMIIGIL
+1 LFG
-8 CTGVKKLRSGLSP
+8 GVVLGGEI
-21 RKQSAMHF
+21 KQTEIDSSKQLTA
-29 ACILLIGICANP
+29 AN
-41 VGSAVAWSRSHQ
+41 S
-53 TLDSFSPTGPEG
+53 
-65 GALPFSQV
+65 ALPFSDV
-73 LNLVL
+73 LYGVMK
-78 TNHPVLKQANN
+78 NHPVLKQANN

-98 LVARGAFDP
+98 LVSRGAFDP
-107 NVSIYRSEKNEGGD
+107 SVSIYRSNKNEGNN
-121 KFYRSQNLDVYIPNY
+121 KFYRNQNLDVYLPNY
-136 FGGGISLSNPFSKSQ
+136 FGGGISISNPFNKTQ
-151 TGESGSLSVGA
+151 VGEAGSLSLGA

-181 AKINVDMSLAERDQ
+181 AKINVKMSLAERDQ

-200 IRDVFTEYA
+200 VSDVFTEYA

-214 HESAQQIEG
+214 HESAEQIEG

-237 IYESGAGTSVDT
+237 LYESGAGTSVDT
-249 LETYV
+249 LETFV

-262 YDLAM
+262 YDLAI

-275 MLSMYLWDGNGS
+275 MLSMYLWDESGV
-287 PIEPVQTVFPTS
+287 PIEPMNTVYPTS
-299 DGLAWV
+299 AGLAWI
-305 DSMVVEAA
+305 DSMVSEAA
-313 SFVNNPN
+313 SYINNPQN
-320 QTEILQPALR
+320 TEILQPALR
-330 MSILKVESQQLEF
+330 MSLLKVASQQLEF
-343 KLAKNLML
+343 NLAKNQML

-360 YQPNRDWRYTPSAA
+360 YQPDAAWRISPSTA

-385 SSLFFKQQRG
+385 SSLFLKQQRG
-395 QYRQLQLSL
+395 QYRQMQLAL
-404 QNAQLEVEN
+404 ENAKLEVDN
-413 KQRNYTVKIA
+413 KQRNYSVKSS
-423 ALFQEFQVQKS
+423 ALLQEFQVQKS
-434 QYDQWLSVSQNQ
+434 QFDQWLGVSENQ

-483 YKFQYQVSGISYLH
+483 YKFQYQLSGISYLH

-503 RS
+503 RN

>member
-1 MMIIGIL
+1 M
-8 CTGVKKLRSGLSP
+8 K
-21 RKQSAMHF
+21 
-29 ACILLIGICANP
+29 
-41 VGSAVAWSRSHQ
+41 
-53 TLDSFSPTGPEG
+53 
-65 GALPFSQV
+65 
-73 LNLVL
+73 
-78 TNHPVLKQANN
+78 NHPVLKQANN

-98 LVARGAFDP
+98 LVSRGAFDP
-107 NVSIYRSEKNEGGD
+107 SISIYRSNKNEGSN
-121 KFYRSQNLDVYIPNY
+121 KFYRNQNLDVYLPNY
-136 FGGGISLSNPFSKSQ
+136 FGGGISISNPFNKTQ
-151 TGESGSLSVGA
+151 AGEAGSLSLGA

-181 AKINVDMSLAERDQ
+181 AKINVKMSLAERDQ

-200 IRDVFTEYA
+200 VSDVFTEYA

-214 HESAQQIEG
+214 HESAEQIEG

-237 IYESGAGTSVDT
+237 LYESGAGTSVDT
-249 LETYV
+249 LETFV

-262 YDLAM
+262 YDLAI

-275 MLSMYLWDGNGS
+275 MLSMYLWDESGV
-287 PIEPVQTVFPTS
+287 PIEPMNTVYPTS
-299 DGLAWV
+299 AGLAWI
-305 DSMVVEAA
+305 DSMVSEAA
-313 SFVNNPN
+313 SYINNPQN
-320 QTEILQPALR
+320 TEILQPALR
-330 MSILKVESQQLEF
+330 MSLLKVASQQLEF
-343 KLAKNLML
+343 NLAKNQML

-360 YQPNRDWRYTPSAA
+360 YQPDAAWRISPSTA

-385 SSLFFKQQRG
+385 SSLFLKQQRG
-395 QYRQLQLSL
+395 QYRQMQLAL
-404 QNAQLEVEN
+404 ENAKLEVDN
-413 KQRNYTVKIA
+413 KQRNYSVKSS
-423 ALFQEFQVQKS
+423 ALLQEFQVQKS
-434 QYDQWLSVSQNQ
+434 QFDQWLGVSENQ

-483 YKFQYQVSGISYLH
+483 YKFQYQLSGISYLH

-503 RS
+503 RN

>member
-1 MMIIGIL
+1 MRPRSL
-8 CTGVKKLRSGLSP
+8 CKSLISSCMVLSLSAAPLFGGVVLGGEI
-21 RKQSAMHF
+21 KQTEIDSSKQLTA
-29 ACILLIGICANP
+29 AN
-41 VGSAVAWSRSHQ
+41 S
-53 TLDSFSPTGPEG
+53 
-65 GALPFSQV
+65 ALPFSDV
-73 LNLVL
+73 LYWVMK
-78 TNHPVLKQANN
+78 NHPVLKQANN

-98 LVARGAFDP
+98 LVSRGAFDP
-107 NVSIYRSEKNEGGD
+107 SVSIYRSNKNEGSN
-121 KFYRSQNLDVYIPNY
+121 KFYRNQNLDVYLPNY
-136 FGGGISLSNPFSKSQ
+136 FGGGISISNPFNKTQ
-151 TGESGSLSVGA
+151 VGEAGSLSLGA

-181 AKINVDMSLAERDQ
+181 AKINVKMSLAERDQ

-200 IRDVFTEYA
+200 VSDVFTEYA

-214 HESAQQIEG
+214 HESAEQIEG

-237 IYESGAGTSVDT
+237 LYESGAGTSVDT
-249 LETYV
+249 LETFV

-262 YDLAM
+262 YDLAI

-275 MLSMYLWDGNGS
+275 MLSMYLWDESGV
-287 PIEPVQTVFPTS
+287 PIEPMNTVYPTS
-299 DGLAWV
+299 AGLAWI
-305 DSMVVEAA
+305 DSMVSEAA
-313 SFVNNPN
+313 SYINNPQN
-320 QTEILQPALR
+320 TEILQPALR
-330 MSILKVESQQLEF
+330 MSLLKVASQQLEF
-343 KLAKNLML
+343 NLAKNQML

-360 YQPNRDWRYTPSAA
+360 YQPDAAWRISPSTA

-385 SSLFFKQQRG
+385 SSLFLKQQRG
-395 QYRQLQLSL
+395 QYRQMQLAL
-404 QNAQLEVEN
+404 ENAKLEVDN
-413 KQRNYTVKIA
+413 KQRNYSVKSS
-423 ALFQEFQVQKS
+423 ALLQEFQLQKS
-434 QYDQWLSVSQNQ
+434 QFDQWLGVSKNQ

-483 YKFQYQVSGISYLH
+483 YKFQYQLSGISYLH

-503 RS
+503 RN

>member
-1 MMIIGIL
+1 M
-8 CTGVKKLRSGLSP
+8 K
-21 RKQSAMHF
+21 
-29 ACILLIGICANP
+29 
-41 VGSAVAWSRSHQ
+41 
-53 TLDSFSPTGPEG
+53 
-65 GALPFSQV
+65 
-73 LNLVL
+73 
-78 TNHPVLKQANN
+78 NHPVLKQANN

-98 LVARGAFDP
+98 LVSRGAFDP
-107 NVSIYRSEKNEGGD
+107 SVSIYRSNKNEGSN
-121 KFYRSQNLDVYIPNY
+121 KFYRNQNLDVYLPNY
-136 FGGGISLSNPFSKSQ
+136 FGGGISISNPFNKTQ
-151 TGESGSLSVGA
+151 VGEAGSLSLGA

-181 AKINVDMSLAERDQ
+181 AKINVKMSLAERDQ

-200 IRDVFTEYA
+200 VSDVFTEYA

-214 HESAQQIEG
+214 HESAEQIEG

-237 IYESGAGTSVDT
+237 LYESGAGTSVDT
-249 LETYV
+249 LETFV

-262 YDLAM
+262 YDLAI

-275 MLSMYLWDGNGS
+275 MLSMYLWDESGV
-287 PIEPVQTVFPTS
+287 PIEPMNTVYPTS
-299 DGLAWV
+299 AGLAWI
-305 DSMVVEAA
+305 DSMVSEAA
-313 SFVNNPN
+313 SYINNPQN
-320 QTEILQPALR
+320 TEILQPALR
-330 MSILKVESQQLEF
+330 MSLLKVASQQLEF
-343 KLAKNLML
+343 NLAKNQML

-360 YQPNRDWRYTPSAA
+360 YQPDAAWRMSPSTA

-385 SSLFFKQQRG
+385 SSLFLKQQRG
-395 QYRQLQLSL
+395 QYRQMQLAL
-404 QNAQLEVEN
+404 ENAKLEVDN
-413 KQRNYTVKIA
+413 KQRNYSVKSS
-423 ALFQEFQVQKS
+423 ALLQEFQVQKS
-434 QYDQWLSVSQNQ
+434 QFDQWLGVSENQ

-483 YKFQYQVSGISYLH
+483 YKFQYQLSGISYLH

-503 RS
+503 RN

>member
-1 MMIIGIL
+1 MKSLFRFKRFIFTWLVVGMSTTPSLANGAAKEYAIDS
-8 CTGVKKLRSGLSP
+8 T
-21 RKQSAMHF
+21 KQWVLPSSA
-29 ACILLIGICANP
+29 L
-41 VGSAVAWSRSHQ
+41 
-53 TLDSFSPTGPEG
+53 TFSD
-65 GALPFSQV
+65 V
-73 LNLVL
+73 LYWVL
-78 TNHPVLKQANN
+78 KNHPVLKQANN

-98 LVARGAFDP
+98 LASRGAFDP
-107 NVSIYRSEKNEGGD
+107 SVSIYRSEKNEGSN
-121 KFYRSQNLDVYIPNY
+121 KFYRNQNLDVYIPNY
-136 FGGGISLSNPFSKSQ
+136 FGGGISISNPFNKTQS
-151 TGESGSLSVGA
+151 GESGSLSLGA

-181 AKINVDMSLAERDQ
+181 AKINVKMSLAERDQ
-195 WINNL
+195 WINDVV
-200 IRDVFTEYA
+200 RDVFTEYA

-214 HESAQQIEG
+214 HESAEQIEG

-237 IYESGAGTSVDT
+237 LYESGAGTSVDT
-249 LETYV
+249 LETFV

-262 YDLAM
+262 FDLAV

-275 MLSMYLWDGNGS
+275 MLSMYLWDESGT
-287 PIEPVQTVFPTS
+287 PIEPLSTVYPTS
-299 DGLAWV
+299 AGLAWI
-305 DSMVVEAA
+305 DSMVAEA
-313 SFVNNPN
+313 SGFINNPQN
-320 QTEILQPALR
+320 TEVLQPALR
-330 MSILKVESQQLEF
+330 MSLLKVESQQLEF
-343 KLAKNLML
+343 NLAKNQML

-360 YQPNRDWRYTPSAA
+360 YQPNAAWRISPNTA

-385 SSLFFKQQRG
+385 SSLFLKQQRG

-404 QNAQLEVEN
+404 ENAKLEVDN
-413 KQRNYTVKIA
+413 KQRNYAVKSS
-423 ALFQEFQVQKS
+423 ALLQEFQVQKS
-434 QYDQWLSVSQNQ
+434 QFDQWLGVSRNQ

-483 YKFQYQVSGISYLH
+483 YKFLYQQSGISYLH

-503 RS
+503 RN

>member
-1 MMIIGIL
+1 MKSLFRFKRFIFTWLVVGMSTTPSL
-8 CTGVKKLRSGLSP
+8 ANAARSGVTKEYAIDST
-21 RKQSAMHF
+21 KQWVLPS
-29 ACILLIGICANP
+29 
-41 VGSAVAWSRSHQ
+41 S
-53 TLDSFSPTGPEG
+53 
-65 GALPFSQV
+65 ALPFSDV
-73 LNLVL
+73 LYWVL
-78 TNHPVLKQANN
+78 KNHPVLKQANN

-98 LVARGAFDP
+98 LASRGAFDP
-107 NVSIYRSEKNEGGD
+107 SVSIYRSEKNEGSN
-121 KFYRSQNLDVYIPNY
+121 KFYRNQNLDVYIPNY
-136 FGGGISLSNPFSKSQ
+136 FGGGISISNPFNKTQS
-151 TGESGSLSVGA
+151 GESGSLSLGA

-181 AKINVDMSLAERDQ
+181 AKINVKMSLAERDQ
-195 WINNL
+195 WINDVV
-200 IRDVFTEYA
+200 RDVFTEYA

-214 HESAQQIEG
+214 HESAEQIEG

-237 IYESGAGTSVDT
+237 LYESGAGTSVDT
-249 LETYV
+249 LETFV

-262 YDLAM
+262 FDLAV

-275 MLSMYLWDGNGS
+275 MLSMYLWDESGT
-287 PIEPVQTVFPTS
+287 PIEPLSTVYPTS
-299 DGLAWV
+299 AGLAWI
-305 DSMVVEAA
+305 DSMVAEA
-313 SFVNNPN
+313 SGFINNPQN
-320 QTEILQPALR
+320 TEVLQPALR
-330 MSILKVESQQLEF
+330 MSLLKVESQQLEF
-343 KLAKNLML
+343 NLAKNQML

-360 YQPNRDWRYTPSAA
+360 YQPNAAWRISPNTA

-385 SSLFFKQQRG
+385 SSLFLKQQRG

-404 QNAQLEVEN
+404 ENAKLEVDN
-413 KQRNYTVKIA
+413 KQRNYAVKSS
-423 ALFQEFQVQKS
+423 ALLQEFQVQKS
-434 QYDQWLSVSQNQ
+434 QFDQWLGVSRNQ

-483 YKFQYQVSGISYLH
+483 YKFLYQQSGISYLH

-503 RS
+503 RN

>member
-1 MMIIGIL
+1 M
-8 CTGVKKLRSGLSP
+8 K
-21 RKQSAMHF
+21 
-29 ACILLIGICANP
+29 
-41 VGSAVAWSRSHQ
+41 
-53 TLDSFSPTGPEG
+53 
-65 GALPFSQV
+65 
-73 LNLVL
+73 
-78 TNHPVLKQANN
+78 NHPVLKQANN

-98 LVARGAFDP
+98 LVSRGAFDP
-107 NVSIYRSEKNEGGD
+107 SVSIYRSNKNEGSN
-121 KFYRSQNLDVYIPNY
+121 KFYRNQNLDVYLPNY
-136 FGGGISLSNPFSKSQ
+136 FGGGISISNPFNKTQ
-151 TGESGSLSVGA
+151 VGEAGSLSLGA

-181 AKINVDMSLAERDQ
+181 AKINVKMSLAERDQ

-200 IRDVFTEYA
+200 VSDVFTEYA

-214 HESAQQIEG
+214 HESAEQIEG

-237 IYESGAGTSVDT
+237 LYESGAGTSVDT
-249 LETYV
+249 LETFV

-262 YDLAM
+262 YDLAI

-275 MLSMYLWDGNGS
+275 MLSMYLWDESGV
-287 PIEPVQTVFPTS
+287 PIEPMNTVYPTS
-299 DGLAWV
+299 AGLAWI
-305 DSMVVEAA
+305 DSMVSEAA
-313 SFVNNPN
+313 SYINNPQN
-320 QTEILQPALR
+320 TEILQPALR
-330 MSILKVESQQLEF
+330 MSLLKVASQQLEF
-343 KLAKNLML
+343 NLAKNQML

-360 YQPNRDWRYTPSAA
+360 YQPDAAWRISPSTA

-385 SSLFFKQQRG
+385 SSLFLKQQRG
-395 QYRQLQLSL
+395 QYRQMQLAL
-404 QNAQLEVEN
+404 ENAKLEVDN
-413 KQRNYTVKIA
+413 KQRNYSVKSS
-423 ALFQEFQVQKS
+423 ALLQEFQVQKS
-434 QYDQWLSVSQNQ
+434 QFDQWLGVSENQ

-483 YKFQYQVSGISYLH
+483 YKFQYQLSGISYLH

-503 RS
+503 RN

>member
-1 MMIIGIL
+1 MVLSLSAAPLFG
-8 CTGVKKLRSGLSP
+8 GVVLGGEI
-21 RKQSAMHF
+21 KQTEIDSSKQLTA
-29 ACILLIGICANP
+29 AN
-41 VGSAVAWSRSHQ
+41 S
-53 TLDSFSPTGPEG
+53 
-65 GALPFSQV
+65 ALPFSDV
-73 LNLVL
+73 LYGVMK
-78 TNHPVLKQANN
+78 NHPVLKQANN

-98 LVARGAFDP
+98 LVSRGAFDP
-107 NVSIYRSEKNEGGD
+107 SVSIYRSNKNEGSN
-121 KFYRSQNLDVYIPNY
+121 KFYRNQNLDVYLPNY
-136 FGGGISLSNPFSKSQ
+136 FGGGISISNPFNKTQ
-151 TGESGSLSVGA
+151 VGEAGSLSLGA

-181 AKINVDMSLAERDQ
+181 AKINVKMSLAERDQ

-200 IRDVFTEYA
+200 VSDVFTEYA

-214 HESAQQIEG
+214 HESAEQIER

-237 IYESGAGTSVDT
+237 LYESGAGTSVDT
-249 LETYV
+249 LETFV

-262 YDLAM
+262 YDLAI

-275 MLSMYLWDGNGS
+275 MLSMYLWDESGV
-287 PIEPVQTVFPTS
+287 PIEPMNTVYPTS
-299 DGLAWV
+299 AGLAWI
-305 DSMVVEAA
+305 DSMVSEAA
-313 SFVNNPN
+313 SYINNPQN
-320 QTEILQPALR
+320 TEILQPALR
-330 MSILKVESQQLEF
+330 MSLLKVASQQLEF
-343 KLAKNLML
+343 NLAKNQML

-360 YQPNRDWRYTPSAA
+360 YQPDAAWRISPSTA

-385 SSLFFKQQRG
+385 SSLFLKQQRG
-395 QYRQLQLSL
+395 QYRQMQLAL
-404 QNAQLEVEN
+404 ENAKLEVDN
-413 KQRNYTVKIA
+413 KQRNYSVKSS
-423 ALFQEFQVQKS
+423 ALLQEFQVQKS
-434 QYDQWLSVSQNQ
+434 QFDQWLGVSENQ

-483 YKFQYQVSGISYLH
+483 YKFQYQLSGISYLH

-503 RS
+503 RN

>member
-1 MMIIGIL
+1 MVLSLSAAPLFG
-8 CTGVKKLRSGLSP
+8 GVVLGGEI
-21 RKQSAMHF
+21 KQTEIDSSKQLTA
-29 ACILLIGICANP
+29 AN
-41 VGSAVAWSRSHQ
+41 S
-53 TLDSFSPTGPEG
+53 
-65 GALPFSQV
+65 ALPFSDV
-73 LNLVL
+73 LYGVMK
-78 TNHPVLKQANN
+78 NHPVLKQANN

-98 LVARGAFDP
+98 LVSRGAFDP
-107 NVSIYRSEKNEGGD
+107 SVSIYRSNKNEGSN
-121 KFYRSQNLDVYIPNY
+121 KFYRNQNLDVYLPNY
-136 FGGGISLSNPFSKSQ
+136 FGGGISISNPFNKTQ
-151 TGESGSLSVGA
+151 VGEAGSLSLGA

-181 AKINVDMSLAERDQ
+181 AKINVKMSLAERDQ

-200 IRDVFTEYA
+200 VSDVFTEYA

-214 HESAQQIEG
+214 HESAEQIEG

-237 IYESGAGTSVDT
+237 LYESGAGTSVDT
-249 LETYV
+249 LETFV

-262 YDLAM
+262 YDLAI

-275 MLSMYLWDGNGS
+275 MLSMYLWDESGV
-287 PIEPVQTVFPTS
+287 PIEPMNTVYPTS
-299 DGLAWV
+299 AGLAWI
-305 DSMVVEAA
+305 DSMVSEAA
-313 SFVNNPN
+313 SYINNPQN
-320 QTEILQPALR
+320 TEILQPALR
-330 MSILKVESQQLEF
+330 MSLLKVASQQLEF
-343 KLAKNLML
+343 NLAKNQML

-360 YQPNRDWRYTPSAA
+360 YQPDAAWRISPSTA

-385 SSLFFKQQRG
+385 SSLFLKQQRG
-395 QYRQLQLSL
+395 QYRQMQLAL
-404 QNAQLEVEN
+404 ENAKLEVDN
-413 KQRNYTVKIA
+413 KQRNYSVKSS
-423 ALFQEFQVQKS
+423 ALLQEFQVQKS
-434 QYDQWLSVSQNQ
+434 QFDQWLGVSENQ

-483 YKFQYQVSGISYLH
+483 YKFQYQLSGISYLH

-503 RS
+503 RN

>member
-1 MMIIGIL
+1 MRPRSL
-8 CTGVKKLRSGLSP
+8 CKSLISSCMVLSLSAAPLFGGVVLGGEI
-21 RKQSAMHF
+21 KQTEIDSSKQLTA
-29 ACILLIGICANP
+29 AN
-41 VGSAVAWSRSHQ
+41 S
-53 TLDSFSPTGPEG
+53 
-65 GALPFSQV
+65 ALPFSDV
-73 LNLVL
+73 LYGVMK
-78 TNHPVLKQANN
+78 NHPVLKQANN

-98 LVARGAFDP
+98 LVSRGAFDP
-107 NVSIYRSEKNEGGD
+107 SISIYRSNKNEGNN
-121 KFYRSQNLDVYIPNY
+121 KFYRNQNLDVYLPNY
-136 FGGGISLSNPFSKSQ
+136 FGGGISISNPFNKTQ
-151 TGESGSLSVGA
+151 VGEAGSLSLGA

-181 AKINVDMSLAERDQ
+181 AKINVKMSLAERDQ

-200 IRDVFTEYA
+200 VSDVFTEYA

-214 HESAQQIEG
+214 HESAEQIEG

-237 IYESGAGTSVDT
+237 LYESGAGTSVDT
-249 LETYV
+249 LETFV

-262 YDLAM
+262 YDLAI

-275 MLSMYLWDGNGS
+275 MLSMYLWDESGV
-287 PIEPVQTVFPTS
+287 PIEPMNTVYPTS
-299 DGLAWV
+299 AGLAWI
-305 DSMVVEAA
+305 DSMVSEAA
-313 SFVNNPN
+313 SYINNPQN
-320 QTEILQPALR
+320 TEILQPALR
-330 MSILKVESQQLEF
+330 MSLLKVASQQLEF
-343 KLAKNLML
+343 NLAKNQML

-360 YQPNRDWRYTPSAA
+360 YQPDAAWRISPSTA

-385 SSLFFKQQRG
+385 SSLFLKQQRG
-395 QYRQLQLSL
+395 QYRQMQLAL
-404 QNAQLEVEN
+404 ENAKLEVDN
-413 KQRNYTVKIA
+413 KQRNYSVKSS
-423 ALFQEFQVQKS
+423 ALLQEFQVQKS
-434 QYDQWLSVSQNQ
+434 QFDQWLGVSENQ

-483 YKFQYQVSGISYLH
+483 YKFQYQLSGISYLH

-503 RS
+503 RN

>member
-1 MMIIGIL
+1 MVLSLSAAPLFG
-8 CTGVKKLRSGLSP
+8 GVVLGGEI
-21 RKQSAMHF
+21 KQTEIDSSKQLTA
-29 ACILLIGICANP
+29 AN
-41 VGSAVAWSRSHQ
+41 S
-53 TLDSFSPTGPEG
+53 
-65 GALPFSQV
+65 ALPFSDV
-73 LNLVL
+73 LYGVMK
-78 TNHPVLKQANN
+78 NHPVLKQANN

-98 LVARGAFDP
+98 LVSRGAFDP
-107 NVSIYRSEKNEGGD
+107 SISIYRSNKNEGNN
-121 KFYRSQNLDVYIPNY
+121 KFYRNQNLDVYLPNY
-136 FGGGISLSNPFSKSQ
+136 FGGGISISNPFNKTQ
-151 TGESGSLSVGA
+151 VGEAGSLSLGA

-181 AKINVDMSLAERDQ
+181 AKINVKMSLAERDQ

-200 IRDVFTEYA
+200 VSDVFTEYA

-214 HESAQQIEG
+214 HESAEQIEG

-237 IYESGAGTSVDT
+237 LYESGAGTSVDT
-249 LETYV
+249 LETFV

-262 YDLAM
+262 YDLAI

-275 MLSMYLWDGNGS
+275 MLSMYLWDESGV
-287 PIEPVQTVFPTS
+287 PIEPMNTVYPTS
-299 DGLAWV
+299 AGLAWI
-305 DSMVVEAA
+305 DSMVSEAA
-313 SFVNNPN
+313 SYINNPQN
-320 QTEILQPALR
+320 TEILQPALR
-330 MSILKVESQQLEF
+330 MSLLKVASQQLEF
-343 KLAKNLML
+343 NLAKNQML

-360 YQPNRDWRYTPSAA
+360 YQPDAAWRISPSTA

-385 SSLFFKQQRG
+385 SSLFLKQQRG
-395 QYRQLQLSL
+395 QYRQMQLAL
-404 QNAQLEVEN
+404 ENAKLEVDN
-413 KQRNYTVKIA
+413 KQRNYSVKSS
-423 ALFQEFQVQKS
+423 ALLQEFQVQKS
-434 QYDQWLSVSQNQ
+434 QFDQWLGVSENQ

-483 YKFQYQVSGISYLH
+483 YKFQYQLSGISYLH

-503 RS
+503 RN

>member
-1 MMIIGIL
+1 MRPRSL
-8 CTGVKKLRSGLSP
+8 CKSLISSCMVLSLSAAPLFGGVVLGGEI
-21 RKQSAMHF
+21 KQTEIDSSKQLTA
-29 ACILLIGICANP
+29 AN
-41 VGSAVAWSRSHQ
+41 S
-53 TLDSFSPTGPEG
+53 
-65 GALPFSQV
+65 ALPFSDV
-73 LNLVL
+73 LYGVMK
-78 TNHPVLKQANN
+78 NHPVLKQANN

-98 LVARGAFDP
+98 LVSRGAFDP
-107 NVSIYRSEKNEGGD
+107 SVSIYRSNKNEGNN
-121 KFYRSQNLDVYIPNY
+121 KFYRNQNLDVYLPNY
-136 FGGGISLSNPFSKSQ
+136 FGGGISISNPFNKTQ
-151 TGESGSLSVGA
+151 VGEAGSLSLGA

-181 AKINVDMSLAERDQ
+181 AKINVKMSLAERDQ

-200 IRDVFTEYA
+200 VSDVFTEYA

-214 HESAQQIEG
+214 HESAEQIEG

-237 IYESGAGTSVDT
+237 LYESGAGTSVDT
-249 LETYV
+249 LETFV

-262 YDLAM
+262 YDLAI

-275 MLSMYLWDGNGS
+275 MLSMYLWDESGV
-287 PIEPVQTVFPTS
+287 PIEPMNTVYPTS
-299 DGLAWV
+299 AGLAWI
-305 DSMVVEAA
+305 DSMVSEAA
-313 SFVNNPN
+313 SYINNPQN
-320 QTEILQPALR
+320 TEILQPALR
-330 MSILKVESQQLEF
+330 MSLLKVASQQLEF
-343 KLAKNLML
+343 NLAKNQML

-360 YQPNRDWRYTPSAA
+360 YQPDAAWRISPSTA

-385 SSLFFKQQRG
+385 SSLFLKQQRG
-395 QYRQLQLSL
+395 QYRQMQLAL
-404 QNAQLEVEN
+404 ENAKLEVDN
-413 KQRNYTVKIA
+413 KQRNYSVKSS
-423 ALFQEFQVQKS
+423 ALLQEFQVQKS
-434 QYDQWLSVSQNQ
+434 QFDQWLGVSENQ

-483 YKFQYQVSGISYLH
+483 YKFQYQLSGISYLH

-503 RS
+503 RN